1 MAFIQVGKNQGSVG
15 LCLLLSFSLL
25 KSANVELLR
34 SFEASSSS
42 IKMNSCLS
50 ARHGAGF

>member
-1 MAFIQVGKNQGSVG
+1 MAFIQAGKNQGSVG

-25 KSANVELLR
+25 KSANVEPFG
-34 SFEASSSS
+34 SFEAS

-50 ARHGAGF
+50 ARHGASF